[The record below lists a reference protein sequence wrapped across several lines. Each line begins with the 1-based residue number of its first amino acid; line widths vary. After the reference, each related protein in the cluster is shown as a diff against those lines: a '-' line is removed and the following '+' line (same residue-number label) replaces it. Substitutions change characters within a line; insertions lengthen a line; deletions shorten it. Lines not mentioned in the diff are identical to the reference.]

1 MILDFHINFPLE
13 CCNFSSRFREPQVFE
28 MKENIKS
35 TDFSCNF
42 ATETPH
48 ASNINEMCEE

>member
-1 MILDFHINFPLE
+1 MILYFHINFPLE
-13 CCNFSSRFREPQVFE
+13 CCNFLSRFREPQVFE

-42 ATETPH
+42 ATEITTRLQH
-48 ASNINEMCEE
+48 K